1 MRHGATKRPTWTTFL
16 AIALTCATAIC
27 VGVRAG
33 PSASA
38 SQPDLGSLVIG
49 SGIDASYASIQVAVR
64 QGFMQRHGIH
74 ATLKVFP
81 SGQEALE
88 AVLTGQA
95 DFTGNGQYN
104 VPLVAAQGGN
114 IKIIAEY
121 ERSNKQFGAVA
132 KASITGPNDLLGKKV
147 GTQVGTSPEYYYHL
161 YAQHYGLDESKIT
174 LVNLT
179 FAQMVPALAKG
190 DIDAFFAFEPL
201 LTRAVD
207 DVPGTRIL
215 ARSGDDGVMPLRVYA
230 GVSQKVYSNK
240 ALAVAFLKALIEAGD
255 WANAHRDATANIVSQ
270 AFQIKLADAKRFV
283 GYFDYSVR
291 FDKASLA
298 ELDRV
303 DQYLV
308 ERKVVQTKPD
318 LTKFV
323 TTEFMKDADPSR
335 L

>member
-1 MRHGATKRPTWTTFL
+1 MQHRTAVTRVWASALIAGLICVL
-16 AIALTCATAIC
+16 AI
-27 VGVRAG
+27 GAG
-33 PSASA
+33 SLGPVASA
-38 SQPDLGSLVIG
+38 APPALGSLVIG

-64 QGFMQRHGIH
+64 NGFMERHGIN

-88 AVLTGQA
+88 AVLTGQS
-95 DFTGNGQYN
+95 DFAGNGQYN

-121 ERSNKQFGAVA
+121 ERSDKQFGAVA
-132 KASITGPNDLLGKKV
+132 KSSITKPGDLIGKRV
-147 GTQVGTSPEYYYHL
+147 GTQFGTSPEYYYHL
-161 YAQHYGLDESKIT
+161 YAKHYGLDESKIT
-174 LVNLT
+174 LVNLQ

-190 DIDAFFAFEPL
+190 DIDAFFAFEPS
-201 LTRAVD
+201 LTRATD

-255 WANAHRDATANIVSQ
+255 WANAHPDETATVISQ
-270 AFQIKLADAKRFV
+270 AFQIKPADARRFV

-308 ERKVVQTKPD
+308 DRKLVSTKPD
-318 LTKFV
+318 LSKFV
-323 TTEFMKDADPSR
+323 TTEFMKEADPSR